1 MSKLDNLLAKP
12 KKYTI
17 DGVEIELKP
26 LTIQHIDT
34 IMKIEKPATQAEGMK
49 EIVIKTLESLF
60 QTYSI
65 CQYQDFGFWLK

>member
-34 IMKIEKPATQAEGMK
+34 K
-49 EIVIKTLESLF
+49 
-60 QTYSI
+60 
-65 CQYQDFGFWLK
+65 